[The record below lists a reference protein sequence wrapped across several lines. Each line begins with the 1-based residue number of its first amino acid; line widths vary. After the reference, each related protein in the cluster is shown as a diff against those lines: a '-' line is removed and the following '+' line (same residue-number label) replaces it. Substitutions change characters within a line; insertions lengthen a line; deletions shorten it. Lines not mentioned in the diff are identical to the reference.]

1 MKTLLEIWLLFA
13 LDDSGRFIAGGIMGI
28 AMNAVPALPLP
39 RYHSEYEYQLWSCKI
54 LGTVQENSVLLV

>member
-28 AMNAVPALPLP
+28 AMNAVPAPLP
-39 RYHSEYEYQLWSCKI
+39 IPLRD
-54 LGTVQENSVLLV
+54 TVV